1 MQLASPRPRNRRRRT
16 LRRELVAADAGGSF
30 KAARFTTSHWTLN
43 WHAHPELELTLIEH
57 GAGLRYVGDSIEP
70 FTSGDLVLL
79 GPGVPHSWSN
89 APRPG
94 VTCASL
100 VVQLAADF
108 LASDCAEA
116 RPLAALFERARRGLK
131 LEGGTA
137 RTVRGELKALVS
149 LRPGPERLGRLLT
162 ILGLIA
168 AAPPREARAIARHA
182 ADPAPSAATR
192 GSRDPWQEL
201 VRHLHEH
208 ADGPLAMAGLAARM
222 RLSPPAFARAFR
234 RRFAMTC
241 TEYLT
246 RVRLARVA
254 RELIESDQGIAGIA
268 LGAGFGNL
276 ANFNRRFRAHH
287 GLTPREFR
295 RQHARG
301 GPEAG

>member
-1 MQLASPRPRNRRRRT
+1 MLFGKRRRRT
-16 LRRELVAADAGGSF
+16 LAQELVAPDLGGSF
-30 KAARFTTSHWTLN
+30 HANRYTTSHWELH
-43 WHAHPELELTLIEH
+43 WHAHPELELTLIEK

-70 FTSGDLVLL
+70 FVAGDLVLL
-79 GPGVPHSWSN
+79 GPGLPHTWSN

-94 VTCASL
+94 FTCGAL
-100 VVQLAADF
+100 VVQLTTDF
-108 LASDCAEA
+108 LGGECAES

-131 LEGGTA
+131 LEGATA
-137 RTVRGELKALVS
+137 RTVRRELKALVGLS
-149 LRPGPERLGRLLT
+149 PGPERLGRLLT

-168 AAPPREARAIARHA
+168 AAPPRELRTIARHA
-182 ADPAPSAATR
+182 ADPGPLPAAPGA
-192 GSRDPWQEL
+192 RDPWQEL

-254 RELIESDQGIAGIA
+254 RELIESDQNIASIA

-295 RQHARG
+295 HQHARG
-301 GPEAG
+301 GPAG